1 MKHFKKKG
9 VKKIVLSSLA
19 AVSLSLGFAG
29 IVLPVLPTTPFV
41 ILAAALY
48 SVSDPE
54 RAKKLEQSRI
64 FGEYLR
70 HWKHGEGIA
79 LRTKVRAITVL
90 WVGLLVSMYIVQ
102 TKVVIIVLSLI
113 GSIVSAHLI
122 GIKTKKEDADEVLK
136 PKTIDT

>member
-54 RAKKLEQSRI
+54 RAL
-64 FGEYLR
+64 
-70 HWKHGEGIA
+70 
-79 LRTKVRAITVL
+79 KV
-90 WVGLLVSMYIVQ
+90 
-102 TKVVIIVLSLI
+102 
-113 GSIVSAHLI
+113 
-122 GIKTKKEDADEVLK
+122 D
-136 PKTIDT
+136 

>member
-1 MKHFKKKG
+1 MKHVEGKG
-9 VKKIVLSSLA
+9 VKKVVLSSLA
-19 AVSLSLGFAG
+19 AVSLALGFAG

-48 SVSDPE
+48 SISDPE
-54 RAKKLEQSRI
+54 RAKKLEQSKI

-70 HWKHGEGIA
+70 HWKEGEGIA
-79 LRTKVRAITVL
+79 LRTKIRAITML
-90 WVGLLVSMYIVQ
+90 WIGLLISMYIVQ

-113 GSIVSAHLI
+113 GSLVSAHLI
-122 GIKTKKEDADEVLK
+122 CIKTKKEEADEVLK